1 MMSSIDKDKDYEQ
14 AILVHI
20 NLVLPLHTTSLGSG
34 SHSPFSIH
42 VVELGPLS
50 TIPGRQEN
58 ETLFPSTSS
67 VMSSETRTDF
77 DLIKLA
83 TFSQ

>member
-1 MMSSIDKDKDYEQ
+1 MMSSVEKDKDYEQ
-14 AILVHI
+14 AILVH
-20 NLVLPLHTTSLGSG
+20 NFVLPLHATSLGSG